1 MLGAQ
6 NNAVC
11 MQLDI
16 SLFKIKE
23 SFFVYN
29 KRVPRVVQKIFW
41 EIIFYLLTCAFTL
54 KYTLISKKTT
64 GYAISCN

>member
-41 EIIFYLLTCAFTL
+41 KLYFIF
-54 KYTLISKKTT
+54 
-64 GYAISCN
+64 